1 MARPQSDISAR
12 IVTAAAERFLHD
24 GVDGASLRQIARDAG
39 TNLGMVYYYF
49 PTKDD
54 LFAAVVERHYAPFS
68 ASLAEAIASG
78 DDFEPR
84 VRALFARFGAMTDDE
99 FKVIR
104 LVLRE
109 ALVSSERLS
118 RVIDRLLRGHAP
130 ALMGLV
136 AEGFGSG
143 AVDGSIHPVAALIT
157 VAALSMVPQVMIRRV
172 ATTGLGAQAPL
183 PAPAELADMLCEV
196 VLRGLRPAR
205 GERRPG
211 STARAGSPA
220 PARRRRRTRARGG

>member
-1 MARPQSDISAR
+1 MPRPQSDISAR
-12 IVTAAAERFLHD
+12 IVTAATERFLHD

-54 LFAAVVERHYAPFS
+54 LFAAVVERHYAPLS
-68 ASLAEAIASG
+68 ESLAEALASG
-78 DDFEPR
+78 GDFEPR

-99 FKVIR
+99 FKVMR

-109 ALVSSERLS
+109 AMVSSERLS

-157 VAALSMVPQVMIRRV
+157 VAALSLVPQVMIRRV
-172 ATTGLGAQAPL
+172 ATTELGAHAPL
-183 PAPAELADMLCEV
+183 PKPAELAEMLCDV
-196 VLRGLRPAR
+196 VLRGLRPAK
-205 GERRPG
+205 G
-211 STARAGSPA
+211 
-220 PARRRRRTRARGG
+220 